1 MVICILMSLSQIRRP
16 HMLFSSAHTYG
27 NARISR
33 RVGLPMRGIAHGDRG
48 RVVNGLGGLGPR
60 RVDRAAVVRE
70 QYEHEAHEPRDVP
83 IAA

>member
-1 MVICILMSLSQIRRP
+1 
-16 HMLFSSAHTYG
+16 
-27 NARISR
+27 
-33 RVGLPMRGIAHGDRG
+33 MRGIAHGDRG
-48 RVVNGLGGLGPR
+48 RVVNGLDGLGPR